1 MTKNEGGKN
10 FLRLGELLLISAT
23 FQVSTNSMTKFLQT
37 EREQKTK
44 EKGSKKPYLKIKFNQ
59 LITDFKMHKFKTGH
73 LQTRT
78 KNPISLV

>member
-1 MTKNEGGKN
+1 MRVVKIFETRRAIADISN
-10 FLRLGELLLISAT
+10 FSS
-23 FQVSTNSMTKFLQT
+23 QYKFNDKIFTLT

-78 KNPISLV
+78 KNLISLV